1 MRIIVWFSGNFEWW
15 SLSLKLPRAF
25 SCRQC
30 FTNKI
35 FWRMMKS
42 YSFSL
47 FVSYIC
53 FSIGAFKKRKLLSLL
68 LFLEILLAFCI
79 LNIWSCPHI
88 GRLYI
93 KLELSNES
101 IRKVF
106 NKCFGVKCLIFAR
119 SPIPCFSFFFSWLK
133 CKSQSRCSLIK
144 RSRYLTCVFRK
155 MYWPLI
161 LKCRSFAIF
170 LLELG
175 LNSKISCFTRIYTLH
190 KKLSFPLRISS
201 VNVIKSAVSCA
212 MIDFLFVLS
221 HVMRSFES

>member
-15 SLSLKLPRAF
+15 NLSLKLPRAF

-93 KLELSNES
+93 KLELSNEKYKEGFQYMFWS
-101 IRKVF
+101 KMSHF
-106 NKCFGVKCLIFAR
+106 CQ
-119 SPIPCFSFFFSWLK
+119 
-133 CKSQSRCSLIK
+133 KSNSL
-144 RSRYLTCVFRK
+144 F
-155 MYWPLI
+155 
-161 LKCRSFAIF
+161 
-170 LLELG
+170 E
-175 LNSKISCFTRIYTLH
+175 
-190 KKLSFPLRISS
+190 
-201 VNVIKSAVSCA
+201 
-212 MIDFLFVLS
+212 FLFQLTKV
-221 HVMRSFES
+221 